1 VRRVFPAGLSA
12 LFIVG
17 LAALPVGAQDQADRL
32 DLPGGWSPEGVTA
45 IDGTLY
51 AGSLGNGA
59 IWTIDTAAEDI
70 AGQRFAPGKKG
81 RVTVGI
87 EASPDGQTLWAAGG
101 RTGEIRAYD
110 VATGQFTTWTVDDAG
125 FYNDIA
131 ATDEAVYVTDS
142 FVPELRVLDLTQA
155 EGKARAFEALPFSG
169 DLEYGDGFNVNGIVA
184 APAGLVVVHSSLG
197 MLFRVDPETGETFAI
212 DSGDVALTG
221 GDGLE
226 LDGDILYV
234 IRNSSN
240 TVTAL
245 QLDESLQTATLIAE
259 LSHDE
264 FDTPTTA
271 ALIGEDLWVVNAR
284 FGTPAEKGTD
294 YWVTRLDAVGSEEG

>member
-101 RTGEIRAYD
+101 RTGAAQRLWWRCARKTRSARSLARPLWWRGARRRRA
-110 VATGQFTTWTVDDAG
+110 
-125 FYNDIA
+125 
-131 ATDEAVYVTDS
+131 
-142 FVPELRVLDLTQA
+142 
-155 EGKARAFEALPFSG
+155 
-169 DLEYGDGFNVNGIVA
+169 
-184 APAGLVVVHSSLG
+184 VVRS
-197 MLFRVDPETGETFAI
+197 
-212 DSGDVALTG
+212 
-221 GDGLE
+221 
-226 LDGDILYV
+226 
-234 IRNSSN
+234 
-240 TVTAL
+240 
-245 QLDESLQTATLIAE
+245 
-259 LSHDE
+259 
-264 FDTPTTA
+264 
-271 ALIGEDLWVVNAR
+271 
-284 FGTPAEKGTD
+284 
-294 YWVTRLDAVGSEEG
+294 